1 MFQTQALQNS
11 MALCYDHHAKTGRE
25 ERSFSD
31 TMKTKWKKTGVIML
45 VAVVVLGALAATSFY
60 RVGQGEEAL
69 VLTFGRVT
77 DTRGPGLYWKIP
89 LIQSVI
95 SESVTTIHTKE
106 YGFRTTRTGT
116 AGTAATYA
124 DEQDESVML
133 TNDNSIVSIEA
144 IYQYTIRDVKQYYF
158 DVDDPEGTLQL
169 AFEAIIRRNI
179 QNRPLDD
186 ALLNKE
192 EIERQVLPDFQAL
205 IDTYEMGVKIN
216 DVRIQNITVP
226 AAVSAA
232 YEDVNNAKNEKTKRL
247 DEAEK
252 YANEVLPTARSTAYQ
267 TLQEAEAYKA
277 ETIAAAESEAA
288 VFQAVYEKYKAA
300 PQITRTR
307 LLIETMERVLQ
318 NTGRV
323 IVAEPDS
330 GVLKILDLDQ
340 TTGSAA
346 GATAAPEGSV

>member
-1 MFQTQALQNS
+1 
-11 MALCYDHHAKTGRE
+11 
-25 ERSFSD
+25 
-31 TMKTKWKKTGVIML
+31 MKAKWKKTGGIVL
-45 VAVVVLGALAATSFY
+45 AAVVVLGALAATSFY

-106 YGFRTTRTGT
+106 YGFRTTRTGS

-267 TLQEAEAYKA
+267 TLQEAR
-277 ETIAAAESEAA
+277 
-288 VFQAVYEKYKAA
+288 
-300 PQITRTR
+300 PTRPKPSPRLRARRRCSRPCTKSTR
-307 LLIETMERVLQ
+307 PR
-318 NTGRV
+318 RRSP
-323 IVAEPDS
+323 AR
-330 GVLKILDLDQ
+330 
-340 TTGSAA
+340 AF
-346 GATAAPEGSV
+346 

>member
-1 MFQTQALQNS
+1 MNVKLKPLHIIIA
-11 MALCYDHHAKTGRE
+11 C
-25 ERSFSD
+25 
-31 TMKTKWKKTGVIML
+31 VVVL
-45 VAVVVLGALAATSFY
+45 VAVLALNSFY

-77 DTRGPGLYWKIP
+77 DTKGPGLYWKVPI
-89 LIQSVI
+89 IQNVI

-106 YGFRTTRTGT
+106 YGFRTATQSSIGK
-116 AGTAATYA
+116 AASYVDDT
-124 DEQDESVML
+124 DESVML

-144 IYQYTIRDVKQYYF
+144 IYQYTIRDVKQYRF

-192 EIERQVLPDFQAL
+192 EIEQQVLPDFQAL
-205 IDTYEMGVKIN
+205 VDSYEMGVKIN

-226 AAVSAA
+226 KDVSAA

-252 YANEVLPTARSTAYQ
+252 YANEVLPKARSTAYQ
-267 TLQEAEAYKA
+267 TVQEAEAYKA
-277 ETIAAAESEAA
+277 ETVAAAESEVA
-288 VFQAVYEKYKAA
+288 VFNAVYAKYKSA
-300 PQITRTR
+300 PEITRTR
-307 LLIETMERVLQ
+307 LLIETMENILKNSDRVL
-318 NTGRV
+318 
-323 IVAEPDS
+323 IAEPDS
-330 GVLKILDLDQ
+330 GVVKIMDLDG
-340 TTGSAA
+340 TTNNATDVAA
-346 GATAAPEGSV
+346 LEGGAAQ

>member
-1 MFQTQALQNS
+1 MFETSGFQNRLL
-11 MALCYDHHAKTGRE
+11 LCYDMHAKIGRE
-25 ERSFSD
+25 ERSFSGN
-31 TMKTKWKKTGVIML
+31 MKAKWKKTGGIAL
-45 VAVVVLGALAATSFY
+45 AALIVLGALVGGSFY

-77 DTRGPGLYWKIP
+77 DTKGPGLYWKIP

-106 YGFRTTRTGT
+106 YGFRTTRTGS

-124 DEQDESVML
+124 DEMDESVML

-252 YANEVLPTARSTAYQ
+252 YANEVLPQARSRAYQ
-267 TLQEAEAYKA
+267 ILQEAEGYKA
-277 ETIAAAESEAA
+277 ETIAAAENEAA

-300 PQITRTR
+300 PEITRTR

-318 NTGRV
+318 NAGRV
-323 IVAEPDS
+323 IVSEPDS
-330 GVLKILDLDQ
+330 GVLKILDLDESGAQ
-340 TTGSAA
+340 TVAA
-346 GATAAPEGSV
+346 AAEEGSV